1 MLDQVKPIKPPKI
14 IQFFA
19 TIFLGAAGI
28 ALIFC
33 ALYTP
38 PIGEI
43 HPSVLT
49 AFGMILTFVASY
61 LGIDYASQLKFFK
74 FASEFKE
81 FFEPKRNR
89 KSSKQQKLSDIQNHN
104 SINSQL

>member
-1 MLDQVKPIKPPKI
+1 MLNQVEPIKPPKI
-14 IQFFA
+14 VQFFA

-38 PIGEI
+38 PVGEI

-49 AFGMILTFVASY
+49 AFGMILTFIASY
-61 LGIDYASQLKFFK
+61 LGIDYSSKIKFYK
-74 FASEFKE
+74 FATEFKE
-81 FFEPKRNR
+81 YFEPKRKHK
-89 KSSKQQKLSDIQNHN
+89 KSSQK
-104 SINSQL
+104 SQPSPES